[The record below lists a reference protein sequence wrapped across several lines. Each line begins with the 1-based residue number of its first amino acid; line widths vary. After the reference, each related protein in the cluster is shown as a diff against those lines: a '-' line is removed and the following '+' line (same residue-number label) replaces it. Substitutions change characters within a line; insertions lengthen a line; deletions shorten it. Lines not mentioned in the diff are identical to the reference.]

1 MRKGEREGKG
11 GEGRGGKEGGTT
23 LRDKCQLKTV
33 EGIMALESQWVLKQ
47 KVKVGKSIYIV
58 SKAISHQLLIP

>member
-11 GEGRGGKEGGTT
+11 GEGRGGKEGGKT

-33 EGIMALESQWVLKQ
+33 EGIMELESQWVLKR
-47 KVKVGKSIYIV
+47 KVKVDEYLHSLKSNF
-58 SKAISHQLLIP
+58 P

>member
-33 EGIMALESQWVLKQ
+33 EGIMALESQWE
-47 KVKVGKSIYIV
+47 GKSW
-58 SKAISHQLLIP
+58 